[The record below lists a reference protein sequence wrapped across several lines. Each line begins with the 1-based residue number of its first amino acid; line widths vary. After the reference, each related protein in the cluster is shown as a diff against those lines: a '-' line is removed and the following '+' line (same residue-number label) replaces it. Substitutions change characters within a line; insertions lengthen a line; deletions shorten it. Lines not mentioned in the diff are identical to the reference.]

1 MSHSHIPLYNIFSIV
16 IEENQDLEI
25 MISYGK
31 HLDMF
36 SHDLLSANVYVNSS
50 GIDDIST
57 MIMSLGKM
65 YWVRLTIPDT
75 VVSFFIVTYVY
86 NGYTQVTTHEL
97 WGGVGLLMCMQR
109 FRPRPISFR

>member
-1 MSHSHIPLYNIFSIV
+1 MLASSAGGPGSIPSQGPRHTKDVIKMVPNYMSHSHIPLYNIFSIV

-65 YWVRLTIPDT
+65 Y
-75 VVSFFIVTYVY
+75 
-86 NGYTQVTTHEL
+86 
-97 WGGVGLLMCMQR
+97 
-109 FRPRPISFR
+109 